1 MAKAQILVV
10 EDEGIIAQDIQ
21 NTLKKLGYA
30 VPAIAYSG
38 KEGIEK
44 AQEIQP
50 DLVLMDIVLGGGIDG
65 IEAAE
70 QIRRRFHIPVVYLT
84 AYADEKTLQRA
95 KITEPFGYIL
105 KPFEEKELYITIEMA
120 LYKHEMERRLK
131 ESQQWLTTTLKSIGD
146 AVIATDING
155 CVIFMNPIA
164 ESLTGWKQKEASGK
178 HLKKIFNIINEKTGK
193 QVDDPVTRVLREGI
207 VVGLA
212 NHTIL
217 ISKDGTRRSIDD
229 SGAPIKDEN
238 GKIIG
243 VVLVFRDV
251 SEKRRIEQELMKA
264 DKLNSLGI
272 LAGGIAHDFNNI
284 LTAILGN
291 IILAKEF
298 TRPGEKIYERLIEAE
313 KASLRAKDLAQQLLT
328 FSSGGAPIKK
338 TMFISDLLKESAL
351 FALSGSNVQCEFS
364 ISNNLWA
371 VEIDEGQ
378 INQAINNLIINAIQ
392 SMPEGGRIKLTAE
405 NVTVSEGE
413 KKGRYVKISIVDQG
427 IGIPKEH
434 LPKIFEPYFTTKQKG
449 SGLGLAIVYS
459 IIKKHDG
466 YIEVET
472 ELGVGTTFKVYL
484 PASLKNVFMRKGL
497 KEKIQTGKGKI
508 LVMDD
513 EELVRKV
520 IGEML
525 VFLGYEVEFAK
536 EGIEAIELYK
546 KAKAQGQ
553 PFDAII
559 MDLTIPKGMGGKE
572 TINKLLEIDPTVK
585 AIVSSGYS
593 TDPVMTEFTKYG
605 FKGFII
611 KPFKIKELGEVLY
624 RVIMEK

>member
-178 HLKKIFNIINEKTGK
+178 HLKKVFNIINEKTGK

-212 NHTIL
+212 NHTLL

-338 TMFISDLLKESAL
+338 TMFISELLKESAL

>member
-212 NHTIL
+212 NHTLL

-338 TMFISDLLKESAL
+338 TMFISELLKESAL

-520 IGEML
+520 VGEML

-559 MDLTIPKGMGGKE
+559 MDLTIPIGMGGKE

>member
-178 HLKKIFNIINEKTGK
+178 HLKKVFNIINEKTGK

-212 NHTIL
+212 NHTLL

-338 TMFISDLLKESAL
+338 TMFISELLKESAL

-559 MDLTIPKGMGGKE
+559 MDLTIPIGMGGKE

>member
-50 DLVLMDIVLGGGIDG
+50 DLVLMDIVLEGGIDG

-212 NHTIL
+212 NHTLL

-338 TMFISDLLKESAL
+338 TMFISELLKESAL

-513 EELVRKV
+513 EESVRKV
-520 IGEML
+520 VGEML

-559 MDLTIPKGMGGKE
+559 MDLTIPIGMGGKE

>member
-212 NHTIL
+212 NHTLL

-338 TMFISDLLKESAL
+338 TMFISDILKESAL

>member
-178 HLKKIFNIINEKTGK
+178 HLKKVFNIINEKTGK
-193 QVDDPVTRVLREGI
+193 QVDNPVTRVLREGI

-212 NHTIL
+212 NHTLL

-313 KASLRAKDLAQQLLT
+313 KASLRAKGLAQQLLT

-338 TMFISDLLKESAL
+338 TMFISELLKESAL

>member
-1 MAKAQILVV
+1 
-10 EDEGIIAQDIQ
+10 
-21 NTLKKLGYA
+21 
-30 VPAIAYSG
+30 
-38 KEGIEK
+38 
-44 AQEIQP
+44 
-50 DLVLMDIVLGGGIDG
+50 
-65 IEAAE
+65 
-70 QIRRRFHIPVVYLT
+70 
-84 AYADEKTLQRA
+84 
-95 KITEPFGYIL
+95 
-105 KPFEEKELYITIEMA
+105 
-120 LYKHEMERRLK
+120 
-131 ESQQWLTTTLKSIGD
+131 
-146 AVIATDING
+146 
-155 CVIFMNPIA
+155 
-164 ESLTGWKQKEASGK
+164 
-178 HLKKIFNIINEKTGK
+178 
-193 QVDDPVTRVLREGI
+193 
-207 VVGLA
+207 
-212 NHTIL
+212 
-217 ISKDGTRRSIDD
+217 
-229 SGAPIKDEN
+229 
-238 GKIIG
+238 
-243 VVLVFRDV
+243 
-251 SEKRRIEQELMKA
+251 
-264 DKLNSLGI
+264 
-272 LAGGIAHDFNNI
+272 
-284 LTAILGN
+284 
-291 IILAKEF
+291 
-298 TRPGEKIYERLIEAE
+298 
-313 KASLRAKDLAQQLLT
+313 
-328 FSSGGAPIKK
+328 
-338 TMFISDLLKESAL
+338 
-351 FALSGSNVQCEFS
+351 
-364 ISNNLWA
+364 
-371 VEIDEGQ
+371 
-378 INQAINNLIINAIQ
+378 
-392 SMPEGGRIKLTAE
+392 LTAE

-520 IGEML
+520 VGEML

-559 MDLTIPKGMGGKE
+559 MDLTIPIGMGGKE

>member
-84 AYADEKTLQRA
+84 AYADEKTLERA

-178 HLKKIFNIINEKTGK
+178 HLKKVFNIINEKTGK

-272 LAGGIAHDFNNI
+272 LAGGVAHDFNNI

-313 KASLRAKDLAQQLLT
+313 KASLRAKGLAQQLLT

-338 TMFISDLLKESAL
+338 TMFISELLKESAL

-405 NVTVSEGE
+405 NVTVSEGG

-459 IIKKHDG
+459 IIKKHGG

-484 PASLKNVFMRKGL
+484 PASLKNVFVRKGL

-520 IGEML
+520 VGEML
-525 VFLGYEVEFAK
+525 VFLGYEVEFAE

-553 PFDAII
+553 PFDVII
-559 MDLTIPKGMGGKE
+559 MDLTIPIGMGGKE

>member
-50 DLVLMDIVLGGGIDG
+50 DLVLMDIVLEGGIDG

-164 ESLTGWKQKEASGK
+164 ESLTGWTQKEASGK

-212 NHTIL
+212 NHTLL

>member
-44 AQEIQP
+44 VQEIQP
-50 DLVLMDIVLGGGIDG
+50 DLVLMDIVLEGGIDG

-178 HLKKIFNIINEKTGK
+178 HLKKVFNIINEKTGK
-193 QVDDPVTRVLREGI
+193 QVDNPVTRVLRKGI

-212 NHTIL
+212 NHTLL

-298 TRPGEKIYERLIEAE
+298 TRSGEKIYERLIEAE

-338 TMFISDLLKESAL
+338 TMFISELLKESAL

-459 IIKKHDG
+459 IIKKHGG

-484 PASLKNVFMRKGL
+484 PASLKNVFVRKGL

-520 IGEML
+520 VGEML

-559 MDLTIPKGMGGKE
+559 MDLTIPIGMGGKE

>member
-212 NHTIL
+212 NHTLL

-313 KASLRAKDLAQQLLT
+313 KASLRAKGLAQQLLT

-338 TMFISDLLKESAL
+338 TMFISELLKESAL

>member
-212 NHTIL
+212 NHTLL

-338 TMFISDLLKESAL
+338 TMFISELLKESAL

>member
-178 HLKKIFNIINEKTGK
+178 HLKKVFNIINEKTGK

-212 NHTIL
+212 NHTLL

-338 TMFISDLLKESAL
+338 TMFISELLKESAL

-459 IIKKHDG
+459 IIKKHGG

-520 IGEML
+520 VGEML

-559 MDLTIPKGMGGKE
+559 MDLTIPIGMGGKE

>member
-84 AYADEKTLQRA
+84 AYADDKTLQRA

-193 QVDDPVTRVLREGI
+193 QVENPVTRVLREGI

-212 NHTIL
+212 NHTLL

-284 LTAILGN
+284 LTATLGN

-338 TMFISDLLKESAL
+338 TMFISELLKESAL

>member
-193 QVDDPVTRVLREGI
+193 QVENPVTRVLREGI

-212 NHTIL
+212 NHTLL

-284 LTAILGN
+284 LTATLGN

-338 TMFISDLLKESAL
+338 TMFISELLKESAL

>member
-95 KITEPFGYIL
+95 KMTEPFGYIL

-212 NHTIL
+212 NHTLL

-338 TMFISDLLKESAL
+338 TMFISELLKESAL

-520 IGEML
+520 VGEML

-559 MDLTIPKGMGGKE
+559 MDLTIPIGMGGKE

>member
-178 HLKKIFNIINEKTGK
+178 HLKKVFNIINEKTGK
-193 QVDDPVTRVLREGI
+193 QVDNPVTRVLREGI

-212 NHTIL
+212 NHTLL

-338 TMFISDLLKESAL
+338 TMFISELLKESAL

-559 MDLTIPKGMGGKE
+559 MDLTIPIGMGGKE

>member
-212 NHTIL
+212 NHTLL

-313 KASLRAKDLAQQLLT
+313 KASLRAKGLAQQLLT

-338 TMFISDLLKESAL
+338 TMFISELLKESAL

-484 PASLKNVFMRKGL
+484 PASLKNVFVRKGL

>member
-44 AQEIQP
+44 VQEIQP

-178 HLKKIFNIINEKTGK
+178 HLKKVFNIINEKTGK

-212 NHTIL
+212 NHTLL

-338 TMFISDLLKESAL
+338 TMFISELLKESAL

>member
-178 HLKKIFNIINEKTGK
+178 HLKKVFNIINEKTGK

-212 NHTIL
+212 NHTLL

-313 KASLRAKDLAQQLLT
+313 KASLRAKGLAQQLLT

-338 TMFISDLLKESAL
+338 TMFISELLKESAL

-520 IGEML
+520 VGEML

>member
-50 DLVLMDIVLGGGIDG
+50 DLVLMDIVLEGGIDG

-178 HLKKIFNIINEKTGK
+178 HLKKVFNIINEKTGK

-212 NHTIL
+212 NHTLL

-338 TMFISDLLKESAL
+338 TMFISELLKESAL

>member
-212 NHTIL
+212 NHTLL

-313 KASLRAKDLAQQLLT
+313 KASLRAKGLAQQLLT

-338 TMFISDLLKESAL
+338 TMFISELLKESAL

-559 MDLTIPKGMGGKE
+559 MDLTIPIGMGGKE

>member
-212 NHTIL
+212 NHTLL

-338 TMFISDLLKESAL
+338 TMFISELLKESAL

-520 IGEML
+520 VGEML

>member
-164 ESLTGWKQKEASGK
+164 ESLTGWTQKEASGK
-178 HLKKIFNIINEKTGK
+178 HLKKVFNIINEKTGK

-313 KASLRAKDLAQQLLT
+313 KASLRAKGLAQQLLT

-338 TMFISDLLKESAL
+338 TMFISKLLKESVL

-484 PASLKNVFMRKGL
+484 PASLKNVFVRKGL

-513 EELVRKV
+513 EESVRKV
-520 IGEML
+520 VGEML

-559 MDLTIPKGMGGKE
+559 MDLTIPIGMGGKE

>member
-212 NHTIL
+212 NHTLL

>member
-178 HLKKIFNIINEKTGK
+178 HLKKVFNIINEKTGK

-313 KASLRAKDLAQQLLT
+313 KASLRAKGLAQQLLT

-338 TMFISDLLKESAL
+338 TMFISELLKESAL

-559 MDLTIPKGMGGKE
+559 MDLTIPIGMGGKE

>member
-212 NHTIL
+212 NHTLL

-338 TMFISDLLKESAL
+338 TMFISELLKESAL

-553 PFDAII
+553 PFDVII
-559 MDLTIPKGMGGKE
+559 MDLTIPIGMGGKE

>member
-1 MAKAQILVV
+1 
-10 EDEGIIAQDIQ
+10 
-21 NTLKKLGYA
+21 
-30 VPAIAYSG
+30 
-38 KEGIEK
+38 
-44 AQEIQP
+44 
-50 DLVLMDIVLGGGIDG
+50 IVLGGGIDG

-193 QVDDPVTRVLREGI
+193 QVENPVTRVLREGI

-212 NHTIL
+212 NHTLL

-284 LTAILGN
+284 LTVILGN

-313 KASLRAKDLAQQLLT
+313 KASLRAKGLAQQLLT

-338 TMFISDLLKESAL
+338 TMFISELLKESAL

-520 IGEML
+520 VGEML

-559 MDLTIPKGMGGKE
+559 MDLTIPIGMGGKE

>member
-84 AYADEKTLQRA
+84 AYADEKTLERA

-164 ESLTGWKQKEASGK
+164 ESLTGWTQKEASGK
-178 HLKKIFNIINEKTGK
+178 HLKKVFNIINEKTGK

-313 KASLRAKDLAQQLLT
+313 KASLRAKGLAQQLLT

-338 TMFISDLLKESAL
+338 TMFISELLKESAL

-378 INQAINNLIINAIQ
+378 INQVINNLIINAIQ

-459 IIKKHDG
+459 IIKKHGG

-520 IGEML
+520 VGEML

>member
-212 NHTIL
+212 NHTLL

-338 TMFISDLLKESAL
+338 TMFISKLLRESVL

>member
-178 HLKKIFNIINEKTGK
+178 HLKKVFNIINEKTGK

-212 NHTIL
+212 NHTLL

-338 TMFISDLLKESAL
+338 TMFISELLKESAL

-459 IIKKHDG
+459 IIRKHDG

-520 IGEML
+520 VGEML

>member
-178 HLKKIFNIINEKTGK
+178 HLKKVFNIINEKTGK

-212 NHTIL
+212 NHTLL

-313 KASLRAKDLAQQLLT
+313 KASLRAKGLAQQLLT

-338 TMFISDLLKESAL
+338 TMFISELLKESAL

-484 PASLKNVFMRKGL
+484 PASLKNVFVRKGL